1 MRLLLVTL
9 CAAAGLAAQ
18 TLQQAE
24 SLWKQHRYDEAN
36 EAFRALVAA
45 HPRNAEYLVRWGQLF
60 LERFNAAEAAKLFHE
75 ALEIDPKRADALL
88 GLARVAADGFE
99 AQATFFAQ
107 KALEAD
113 PHLVAAQELL
123 ARLALEDNDPDK
135 AAAEAHKA
143 LDLSAHAIQ
152 AKAILATIDWLNDK
166 PATSWDPHDGAAY
179 ETAGRIFVLN
189 RRYEEGIRFFRKAVA
204 AQPDLWSA
212 HSQLGIN
219 LMRLG
224 LENEARAELELCYEN
239 HYRDDATVNTLR
251 LMDSYKNFV
260 TYKTDRT
267 ILRLHKKEAELLHPY
282 FEAEML
288 RALYTYDKKYGITLD
303 RPVQVEVYPDHED
316 FAVRTMG
323 MPGLGALGVTF
334 GYVVA
339 MDSPSGRPPG
349 TFHWA
354 STMWHELSHVY
365 VLSMTKHRVPRW
377 FTEGLAVHE
386 ETAVSPEWGDRLD
399 PHVIMAIKD
408 KKLLPVAELDRGFV
422 RPTYP
427 AQVVVS
433 YFEAG
438 RMCDYINREW
448 GWGKLLA
455 MIHDFGSGASTTD
468 VIEKELGMK
477 PEEFDK
483 RFMEALT
490 AETRKTVDGFD
501 EWRKQLKKVAEEYK
515 ARDYEEMIRDASG
528 IRDTYPDYVEPGNVY
543 QILAD
548 GYLAK
553 GDKKSAIAELERY
566 AKEGG
571 RSPDT
576 LKQLATLLEEAGNK
590 KEAAEVLDR
599 LNYIQ
604 PIDEELHR
612 RLGDLWLSLGNTAGA
627 IREYRAVLAKS
638 PTDPA
643 ASHFNLAKAYR
654 SANRPDEAKDEL
666 LLSLE
671 AAPGFR
677 PAQKM
682 LLELSKD

>member
-1 MRLLLVTL
+1 MRLLLAMV
-9 CAAAGLAAQ
+9 CAGSVLLGQ

-24 SLWKQHRYDEAN
+24 ALWKQHRYDDAN
-36 EAFRALVAA
+36 GVFRALVAA
-45 HPRNAEYLVRWGQLF
+45 HPGNVEYRVRWGRLF
-60 LERFNAAEAAKLFHE
+60 LERFQPDDAAKLFNE
-75 ALEIDPKRADALL
+75 ALVIEPKRADALL
-88 GLARVAADGFE
+88 GLALVAADDFE
-99 AQATFFAQ
+99 AKAVEFAHR
-107 KALEAD
+107 ALAAD
-113 PHLVAAQELL
+113 PLLVEAQELL
-123 ARLALEDNDPDK
+123 ARLALEDSDPAK

-143 LDLSAHAIQ
+143 LDMSANATE
-152 AKAILATIDWLNDK
+152 AKAIMATIDWLNDK
-166 PATSWDPHDGAAY
+166 TDTPWDPHVGAAY

-189 RRYEEGIRFFRKAVA
+189 RRYEEGIKLFRKAIA
-204 AQPDLWSA
+204 LQPDLWSA
-212 HSQLGIN
+212 RSQLGVN

-224 LENEARAELELCYEN
+224 REDEARAELEMCYEG
-239 HYRDDATVNTLR
+239 HYRDAATVNTLR

-260 TYKTDRT
+260 TYKTDT
-267 ILRLHKKEAELLHPY
+267 TTLRLHKKEAELLHPY

-288 RALYTYDKKYGITLD
+288 RALSTYDKKYGFKLD

-349 TFHWA
+349 SFHWA

-365 VLSMTKHRVPRW
+365 VLNMTNFRVPRW

-386 ETAVSPEWGDRLD
+386 ETAASPEWGDRLD

-422 RPTYP
+422 RPTYA

-438 RMCDYINREW
+438 RICDYIDREW
-448 GWGKLLA
+448 GWPKLLA
-455 MIHDFGSGASTTD
+455 MIHDFAGGASTPEA
-468 VIEKELGMK
+468 IEKELGIT

-483 RFMEALT
+483 RFLAALN
-490 AETRKTVDGFD
+490 AETKKTVDGFD
-501 EWRKQLKKVAEEYK
+501 EWSKELKKVAAEYK
-515 ARDYEEMIRDASG
+515 AHDYDAMIRDASA
-528 IRDTYPDYVEPGNVY
+528 IRDIYPDYIEAGNVY
-543 QILAD
+543 QFLAD
-548 GYLAK
+548 GYVAK
-553 GDKKSAIAELERY
+553 GDKKAAIAELERY
-566 AKEGG
+566 AKVGG

-576 LKQLATLLEEAGNK
+576 LKQLATLLQEAGNR

-604 PIDEELHR
+604 PIDEDLHR
-612 RLGDLWLSLGNTAGA
+612 RLGDLWLGLGNTDGA

-654 SANRPDEAKDEL
+654 SANRPDAAKDEL

-682 LLELSKD
+682 LLELSK

>member
-1 MRLLLVTL
+1 MTGVQT
-9 CAAAGLAAQ
+9 CALPI
-18 TLQQAE
+18 
-24 SLWKQHRYDEAN
+24 S
-36 EAFRALVAA
+36 
-45 HPRNAEYLVRWGQLF
+45 
-60 LERFNAAEAAKLFHE
+60 
-75 ALEIDPKRADALL
+75 
-88 GLARVAADGFE
+88 
-99 AQATFFAQ
+99 
-107 KALEAD
+107 
-113 PHLVAAQELL
+113 
-123 ARLALEDNDPDK
+123 
-135 AAAEAHKA
+135 
-143 LDLSAHAIQ
+143 
-152 AKAILATIDWLNDK
+152 IDWLNDK
-166 PATSWDPHDGAAY
+166 PDTHWDPHSGAAY
-179 ETAGRIFVLN
+179 ETAARIFILD
-189 RRYEEGIRFFRKAVA
+189 RRYEEGIRLFRKAIA
-204 AQPDLWSA
+204 LQPDLWSA
-212 HSQLGIN
+212 HAQLGIN

-224 LENEARAELELCYEN
+224 LEEEARAELELCYAN
-239 HYRDDATVNTLR
+239 QYKDAATVNTLR

-267 ILRLHKKEAELLHPY
+267 VLRLHKKEAELLHPY

-288 RALYTYDKKYGITLD
+288 RALSTYDKKYGFYLD

-365 VLSMTKHRVPRW
+365 VLNMTNFRVPRW

-386 ETAVSPEWGDRLD
+386 ETAASPEWGDRLD

-427 AQVVVS
+427 TQVVVS

-438 RMCDYINREW
+438 RMCDYIDREW
-448 GWGKLLA
+448 GWPKLLA
-455 MIHDFGSGASTTD
+455 MIHDFAGGATTPEA
-468 VIEKELGMK
+468 IEKELGIK

-483 RFMEALT
+483 RFLAALT
-490 AETRKTVDGFD
+490 AETKKTVDGFD
-501 EWRKQLKKVAEEYK
+501 EWRKELKKVATEYK
-515 ARDYEEMIRDASG
+515 AHDYEEMIRDASG
-528 IRDTYPDYVEPGNVY
+528 IRDSYPDYVEAGNVY
-543 QILAD
+543 QFLAD

-553 GDKKSAIAELERY
+553 GDKKAAIAELERY
-566 AKEGG
+566 AKVGG

-576 LKQLATLLEEAGNK
+576 LKQLATLLEEAGNR

-604 PIDEELHR
+604 PIDEDLHR
-612 RLGDLWLSLGNTAGA
+612 RLGDLWLGLGNTAAA

-654 SANRPDEAKDEL
+654 TANRPDAAKDEL

-682 LLELSKD
+682 LLELSK

>member
-1 MRLLLVTL
+1 MKLLLAVAFTTAAL
-9 CAAAGLAAQ
+9 CAQ
-18 TLQQAE
+18 TLDQAE
-24 SLWKQHRYDEAN
+24 SLWKQHHYVEAN
-36 EAFRALVAA
+36 DAFRDLVKA
-45 HPRNAEYLVRWGQLF
+45 HPRNAAYRVRWGRLF
-60 LERFNAAEAAKLFHE
+60 LERFQPPDAAQLFDE
-75 ALEIDPKRADALL
+75 ALKIDPNNAGAFL
-88 GLARVAADGFE
+88 GLALVAAEGFE
-99 AQATFFAQ
+99 SKAVDFAH
-107 KALEAD
+107 KALAAD
-113 PHLVAAQELL
+113 PHLLEAQELL
-123 ARLALEDNDPDK
+123 ARLALEDSDPKK
-135 AAAEAHKA
+135 ADEEAHRA
-143 LDLSAHAIQ
+143 LAVSPNSVQ

-166 PATSWDPHDGAAY
+166 PETAWDPHAGAAY
-179 ETAGRIFVLN
+179 ETAGAIFVLN
-189 RRYEEGIRFFRKAVA
+189 RRYEEGIQFFRKAIEL
-204 AQPDLWSA
+204 QPDLWSA

-224 LENEARAELELCYEN
+224 REDEARAQLELCYEN
-239 HYRDDATVNTLR
+239 GYKDKPTVNTLR

-260 TYKTDRT
+260 TYKTDAT

-282 FEAEML
+282 FEAEMQ
-288 RALYTYDKKYGITLD
+288 RALSTYEKKYGIKLD

-365 VLSMTKHRVPRW
+365 VLTMTKHRVPRW

-399 PHVIMAIKD
+399 PHVIAAIKD

-422 RPTYP
+422 RPSYP
-427 AQVVVS
+427 TQVIVS
-433 YFEAG
+433 YFQAG
-438 RMCDYINREW
+438 RICDFINREW
-448 GWGKLLA
+448 GWDKLLA
-455 MIHDFGSGASTTD
+455 MIHDFATGASTPD
-468 VIEKELGMK
+468 VIQKELGMP
-477 PEEFDK
+477 PEQFDK
-483 RFMEALT
+483 HFLSALE
-490 AETRKTVDGFD
+490 AETKKTVDGFD
-501 EWRKQLKKVAEEYK
+501 DWRKQVMKVAEE
-515 ARDYEEMIRDASG
+515 ARAGKNDDVIRDAVP
-528 IRDTYPDYVEPGNVY
+528 IRDIYPDYVEAGSVY
-543 QILAD
+543 QFLAD
-548 GYLAK
+548 AYIAK
-553 GDKKSAIAELERY
+553 DNKPAAIAELERY
-566 AKEGG
+566 AKAGG

-576 LKQLATLLEEAGNK
+576 LKQLATLLEEAGNR

-612 RLGDLWLSLGNTAGA
+612 RLGDLWLAQGNAAGA
-627 IREYRAVLAKS
+627 IREYRAVLAQT

-643 ASHFNLAKAYR
+643 ASHFSLAKAYL
-654 SANRPDEAKDEL
+654 AYNRPGEAKDEL

-682 LLELSKD
+682 LLELSR

>member
-1 MRLLLVTL
+1 
-9 CAAAGLAAQ
+9 
-18 TLQQAE
+18 
-24 SLWKQHRYDEAN
+24 
-36 EAFRALVAA
+36 
-45 HPRNAEYLVRWGQLF
+45 
-60 LERFNAAEAAKLFHE
+60 
-75 ALEIDPKRADALL
+75 
-88 GLARVAADGFE
+88 
-99 AQATFFAQ
+99 
-107 KALEAD
+107 
-113 PHLVAAQELL
+113 
-123 ARLALEDNDPDK
+123 
-135 AAAEAHKA
+135 
-143 LDLSAHAIQ
+143 
-152 AKAILATIDWLNDK
+152 
-166 PATSWDPHDGAAY
+166 
-179 ETAGRIFVLN
+179 
-189 RRYEEGIRFFRKAVA
+189 
-204 AQPDLWSA
+204 
-212 HSQLGIN
+212 
-219 LMRLG
+219 
-224 LENEARAELELCYEN
+224 
-239 HYRDDATVNTLR
+239 
-251 LMDSYKNFV
+251 
-260 TYKTDRT
+260 
-267 ILRLHKKEAELLHPY
+267 
-282 FEAEML
+282 
-288 RALYTYDKKYGITLD
+288 
-303 RPVQVEVYPDHED
+303 VEVYPDHED

-365 VLSMTKHRVPRW
+365 VLNMTNFRVPRW

-386 ETAVSPEWGDRLD
+386 ETAESPEWGDRLD

-438 RMCDYINREW
+438 RMCDYINSEW
-448 GWGKLLA
+448 GWPKLLA
-455 MIHDFGSGASTTD
+455 MIHDFAGGASTPD
-468 VIEKELGMK
+468 VIEKELGIK

-483 RFMEALT
+483 RFMAALD
-490 AETRKTVDGFD
+490 AETKKTVDGF
-501 EWRKQLKKVAEEYK
+501 EAWRTGLKKVAEEYK
-515 ARDYEEMIRDASG
+515 SADYDGVIRDGAA
-528 IRDTYPDYVEPGNVY
+528 IRDTYPDFVEAGNVY

-553 GDKKSAIAELERY
+553 GDKTAAIADLERY
-566 AKEGG
+566 AKVGG

-576 LKQLATLLEEAGNK
+576 LKQLATLLEEAGNR

-599 LNYIQ
+599 INYIQ
-604 PIDEELHR
+604 PIDEDLHR
-612 RLGDLWLSLGNTAGA
+612 RLGDLWLGLGNTAGA
-627 IREYRAVLAKS
+627 IREYQAVLAKA

-654 SANRPDEAKDEL
+654 TANRPDAAKDEL

-682 LLELSKD
+682 LLELSK

>member
-1 MRLLLVTL
+1 VRLLLAMV
-9 CAAAGLAAQ
+9 CAASALLGQ

-24 SLWKQHRYDEAN
+24 ALWKQHRYDDAN
-36 EAFRALVAA
+36 GAFRALVAA
-45 HPRNAEYLVRWGQLF
+45 HPGNAEYRVRWGRLF
-60 LERFNAAEAAKLFHE
+60 LERFQPDDAAKLFKE
-75 ALEIDPKRADALL
+75 ALAIEPKRADALL
-88 GLARVAADGFE
+88 GLALVAADGFE
-99 AQATFFAQ
+99 AKAVELAQ
-107 KALEAD
+107 RALAAD
-113 PHLVAAQELL
+113 PHLVQAQELL
-123 ARLALEDNDPDK
+123 ARLALEDSDPAK

-143 LDLSAHAIQ
+143 LDMSANATE

-166 PATSWDPHDGAAY
+166 TDTPWDPHDGAAY

-189 RRYEEGIRFFRKAVA
+189 RRYEEGIKLFRKAIA
-204 AQPDLWSA
+204 LQPDLWSA
-212 HSQLGIN
+212 RSQLGVN

-224 LENEARAELELCYEN
+224 REEEARAELEMCYEG
-239 HYRDDATVNTLR
+239 HYRDAATVNTLR

-267 ILRLHKKEAELLHPY
+267 TLRLHKKEAELLHPY

-288 RALYTYDKKYGITLD
+288 RALSTYDKKYGFKLD

-349 TFHWA
+349 SFHWA

-365 VLSMTKHRVPRW
+365 VLNMTNFRVPRW

-399 PHVIMAIKD
+399 PHAIMAIKD

-422 RPTYP
+422 RPTYA

-438 RMCDYINREW
+438 RICDYINREW
-448 GWGKLLA
+448 GWPKLLA
-455 MIHDFGSGASTTD
+455 MIHDFAGGASTPEA
-468 VIEKELGMK
+468 IEKELGIT

-483 RFMEALT
+483 RFLAALN
-490 AETRKTVDGFD
+490 AETKKTVDGFD
-501 EWRKQLKKVAEEYK
+501 EWSKELKKVAAEYK
-515 ARDYEEMIRDASG
+515 AHDYDAMIRDASA
-528 IRDTYPDYVEPGNVY
+528 IRDTYPDYIEAGNVY
-543 QILAD
+543 QFLAD
-548 GYLAK
+548 GYVAK
-553 GDKKSAIAELERY
+553 GDKQAAIAELERY
-566 AKEGG
+566 AKVGG

-576 LKQLATLLEEAGNK
+576 LKQLATLLEEAGNR

-604 PIDEELHR
+604 PIDEDLHR
-612 RLGDLWLSLGNTAGA
+612 RLGDLWLGLGNTDGA

-643 ASHFNLAKAYR
+643 ASHFSLAKAYR
-654 SANRPDEAKDEL
+654 SANRTDAAKDEL

-682 LLELSKD
+682 LLELSK

>member
-1 MRLLLVTL
+1 VRLLLVIFCT
-9 CAAAGLAAQ
+9 AAALTAQ
-18 TLQQAE
+18 TLDQAE
-24 SLWKQHRYDEAN
+24 ALWKQHRYDDAN
-36 EAFRALVAA
+36 VAFRALVAA
-45 HPRNAEYLVRWGQLF
+45 HPRNAEYRVRWGRLF
-60 LERFNAAEAAKLFHE
+60 LERYQPDDAAKLFNE
-75 ALEIDPKRADALL
+75 ALEIEPKRADALL
-88 GLARVAADGFE
+88 GLALVAADGFE
-99 AQATFFAQ
+99 AQAVAFAH
-107 KALEAD
+107 KALDAD
-113 PHLVAAQELL
+113 PHMTAAQELL
-123 ARLALEDNDPDK
+123 ARLALEDNDPAK

-143 LDLSAHAIQ
+143 LDMSAQATQ

-166 PATSWDPHDGAAY
+166 ADTTWDPHDGAAY
-179 ETAGRIFVLN
+179 ETAARIFVLN
-189 RRYEEGIRFFRKAVA
+189 RRYEEAIKLFRKAIA
-204 AQPDLWSA
+204 LQPDLWSA
-212 HSQLGIN
+212 RSQLGVN

-224 LENEARAELELCYEN
+224 REEEARAELEMCYEG
-239 HYRDDATVNTLR
+239 HYRDAATVNTLR
-251 LMDSYKNFV
+251 LMDSYKNFI

-288 RALYTYDKKYGITLD
+288 RALATYDTKYGFKLD

-354 STMWHELSHVY
+354 STLWHEMSHVY
-365 VLSMTKHRVPRW
+365 VLNMTNFRVPRW

-386 ETAVSPEWGDRLD
+386 ETAASPEWGDRLD

-433 YFEAG
+433 YFQAG
-438 RMCDYINREW
+438 RICDYIDREW
-448 GWGKLLA
+448 GWPKLLA
-455 MIHDFGSGASTTD
+455 MIHDFAGGATTPEA
-468 VIEKELGMK
+468 IEKELGIK
-477 PEEFDK
+477 PEELDK
-483 RFMEALT
+483 RFLAALT
-490 AETRKTVDGFD
+490 AETKKTVDGFE
-501 EWRKQLKKVAEEYK
+501 EWSKELKKVATEYK
-515 ARDYEEMIRDASG
+515 AGDYEEMIRDASG
-528 IRDTYPDYVEPGNVY
+528 MRDTYPEYVEAGNVY
-543 QILAD
+543 KLLAD

-553 GDKKSAIAELERY
+553 GDKKAAIDELERY
-566 AKEGG
+566 AKVGG

-576 LKQLATLLEEAGNK
+576 LKQLATLLEEAGNR

-604 PIDEELHR
+604 PVDEDLHR
-612 RLGDLWLSLGNTAGA
+612 RLGDLWLGLGNTAGA
-627 IREYRAVLAKS
+627 IREYRAVLAKA

-654 SANRPDEAKDEL
+654 TANRPDAAKDEL

-682 LLELSKD
+682 LLELSK

>member
-1 MRLLLVTL
+1 MRLLLAMV
-9 CAAAGLAAQ
+9 CAGSALLGQ

-24 SLWKQHRYDEAN
+24 ALWKKHRYDDAN
-36 EAFRALVAA
+36 GAFRALVAA
-45 HPRNAEYLVRWGQLF
+45 HPGNAEYRVRWGRLF
-60 LERFNAAEAAKLFHE
+60 LERFQPDDAAKLFNE
-75 ALEIDPKRADALL
+75 ALLIEPRRADALL
-88 GLARVAADGFE
+88 GLALVAADGFE
-99 AQATFFAQ
+99 A
-107 KALEAD
+107 KAVELAHRALAAD
-113 PHLVAAQELL
+113 PHLVEAQELL
-123 ARLALEDNDPDK
+123 ARLALEDSDPAK

-143 LDLSAHAIQ
+143 LDMSANATE

-166 PATSWDPHDGAAY
+166 TDTPWDPHDGAAY

-189 RRYEEGIRFFRKAVA
+189 RRYEEGIKLFRKAIA
-204 AQPDLWSA
+204 LQPDLWSA
-212 HSQLGIN
+212 RSQLGVN

-224 LENEARAELELCYEN
+224 REEEARAELEMCYEG
-239 HYRDDATVNTLR
+239 HYRDAATVNTLR

-267 ILRLHKKEAELLHPY
+267 TLRLHKKEAELLHPY

-288 RALYTYDKKYGITLD
+288 RALNTYDKKYGFKLD

-349 TFHWA
+349 SFHWA

-365 VLSMTKHRVPRW
+365 VLNMTNFRVPRW

-399 PHVIMAIKD
+399 PHAIMAIKD

-422 RPTYP
+422 RPTYA

-438 RMCDYINREW
+438 RICDYINREW
-448 GWGKLLA
+448 GWSKLLA
-455 MIHDFGSGASTTD
+455 MIHDFAGGASTPEA
-468 VIEKELGMK
+468 IEKELGIT
-477 PEEFDK
+477 PEEFDT
-483 RFMEALT
+483 RFLAALN
-490 AETRKTVDGFD
+490 AETKKTVDGFD
-501 EWRKQLKKVAEEYK
+501 EWSKELKKVAAEYK
-515 ARDYEEMIRDASG
+515 AHDYDAMIRDASA
-528 IRDTYPDYVEPGNVY
+528 IRDTYPDYIEAGNVY
-543 QILAD
+543 QFLAD
-548 GYLAK
+548 GYVAK
-553 GDKKSAIAELERY
+553 GDKKAAIAELERY
-566 AKEGG
+566 AKVGG

-576 LKQLATLLEEAGNK
+576 LKQLATFLEEAGNR

-604 PIDEELHR
+604 PIDEDLHR
-612 RLGDLWLSLGNTAGA
+612 RLGDLWLGLGNTDGA

-643 ASHFNLAKAYR
+643 ASHFSLAKAYR
-654 SANRPDEAKDEL
+654 SANRTDAAKDEL

-682 LLELSKD
+682 LLELSK

>member
-1 MRLLLVTL
+1 MRLLLAMV
-9 CAAAGLAAQ
+9 CAGSALLGQ

-24 SLWKQHRYDEAN
+24 ALWKKHRYDDAN
-36 EAFRALVAA
+36 GAFRALVAA
-45 HPRNAEYLVRWGQLF
+45 HPGNAEYRVRWGRLF
-60 LERFNAAEAAKLFHE
+60 LERFQPDDAAKLFNE
-75 ALEIDPKRADALL
+75 ALLIEPRRADALL
-88 GLARVAADGFE
+88 GLALVAADGFE
-99 AQATFFAQ
+99 A
-107 KALEAD
+107 KAVELAHRALAAD
-113 PHLVAAQELL
+113 PHLVEAQELL
-123 ARLALEDNDPDK
+123 ARLALEDSDPAK

-143 LDLSAHAIQ
+143 LDMSANATE

-166 PATSWDPHDGAAY
+166 TDTPWDPHDGAAY

-189 RRYEEGIRFFRKAVA
+189 RRYEEGIKLFRKAIA
-204 AQPDLWSA
+204 LQPDLWSA
-212 HSQLGIN
+212 RSQLGVN

-224 LENEARAELELCYEN
+224 REEEARAELEMCYEG
-239 HYRDDATVNTLR
+239 HYRDAATVNTLR

-267 ILRLHKKEAELLHPY
+267 TLRLHKKEAELLHPY

-288 RALYTYDKKYGITLD
+288 RALNTYDKKYGFKLD

-349 TFHWA
+349 SFHWA

-365 VLSMTKHRVPRW
+365 VLNMTNFRVPRW

-399 PHVIMAIKD
+399 PHAIMAIKD

-422 RPTYP
+422 RPTYA

-438 RMCDYINREW
+438 RICDYINREW
-448 GWGKLLA
+448 GWPKLLA
-455 MIHDFGSGASTTD
+455 MIHDFAGGASTPEA
-468 VIEKELGMK
+468 IEKELGIT
-477 PEEFDK
+477 PEEFDT
-483 RFMEALT
+483 RFLAALN
-490 AETRKTVDGFD
+490 AETKKTVDGFD
-501 EWRKQLKKVAEEYK
+501 EWSKELKKVAAEYK
-515 ARDYEEMIRDASG
+515 AHDYDAMIRDASA
-528 IRDTYPDYVEPGNVY
+528 IRDTYPDYIEAGNVY
-543 QILAD
+543 QFLAD
-548 GYLAK
+548 GYVAK
-553 GDKKSAIAELERY
+553 GDKKAAIAELERY
-566 AKEGG
+566 AKVGG

-576 LKQLATLLEEAGNK
+576 LKQLATFLEEAGNR

-604 PIDEELHR
+604 PIDEDLHR
-612 RLGDLWLSLGNTAGA
+612 RLGDLWLGLGNTDGA

-643 ASHFNLAKAYR
+643 ASHFSLAKAYR
-654 SANRPDEAKDEL
+654 SANRTDAAKDEL

-671 AAPGFR
+671 AAHGFR

-682 LLELSKD
+682 LLELSK